1 MTTPVRI
8 GITVNG
14 EDELL
19 TEETTVRQLL
29 NRRGIAERGIAI
41 AVGGAV
47 FPKSRWDEPIQK
59 GWDIDVLTAVQ
70 GG

>member
-14 EDELL
+14 EDQLL
-19 TEETTVRQLL
+19 TEEISLRQLL
-29 NRRGIAERGIAI
+29 ERLGLPERGIAV
-41 AVGGAV
+41 AVGGMV
-47 FPKSRWDEPIQK
+47 FPKTRWDEPIQK

>member
-1 MTTPVRI
+1 MTAPVRI

-14 EDELL
+14 EDRLL
-19 TEETTVRQLL
+19 TEETSVRQLL
-29 NRRGIAERGIAI
+29 DQLGIAPRGIAV

-47 FPKSRWDEPIQK
+47 FPKTRWDDPIEK

>member
-14 EDELL
+14 EDQLL
-19 TEETTVRQLL
+19 TEEISLRQLL
-29 NRRGIAERGIAI
+29 ERLGLPERGIAV

-47 FPKSRWDEPIQK
+47 FPKARWDESIQK